1 MFREC
6 QMALR
11 SLVQRRAL
19 SAAIV
24 LTLAV
29 SVGATSAVFSVLDA
43 VVLKPLP
50 YPGADR
56 LVAIFETSAR
66 QPQATS
72 LVAAIRIA
80 EWNRMTDSFE
90 GIAGSYFENVTDTTG
105 PVPERLAAM
114 RTSAG
119 FFAVLGTGA
128 ALGRTFTGDEER
140 FGGPAAIVLSDAL
153 WRSRFG
159 ADRSVIGRSLVVGGI
174 ARAVVGVMPASFRY
188 PSPVT
193 EAWLPAQP
201 PPALFN
207 ARQATFYVGIGRM
220 KPGVSLERARQDIS
234 GAQQLLGRQFP
245 ATDAD
250 RGVSVTPLKDAQVR
264 EVRRSLW
271 LLFAAVVI
279 VLLASCG
286 NIAGLLLADASQRNL
301 QVAVQFALGA
311 PRATIVRQRLLEGA
325 VLSLVGSSGGL
336 LLAHWGNQAI
346 RTLATRLPRSA
357 EVDID
362 LRVVAFTI
370 AVGIIATIGFALLPA
385 LQATGRHATLSGA
398 GRGQV
403 GGQRRFQRALVASQI
418 AFAVILLIGA
428 SLLMRDFARLQ
439 ETSPG
444 FDPLNVLAFRVSAA
458 WSERREA
465 VAERQR
471 RTLERLAALPG
482 VTSAALTSTLPSG
495 PDADYPAAEFTID
508 GRPYVDGQL
517 AVSRAVSADYFRT
530 LRLPPLSGEV
540 CLDDPDVD
548 TPPKVLINQTF
559 ANRFFANQNPIGHRI
574 LLRFP
579 AEIVGVVPDARE
591 QSLLKEVQPVA
602 YFCGLMPFNPDPW
615 YVVRTGRSGAPDVNA
630 IRQAI
635 RDIEPQRAVY
645 NARVLSDVVAES
657 FSAPRLNAWLFAF
670 FAGTALLLVAVG
682 LYSLAAQFVA
692 DRTREIGLRLALG
705 AQPSQILGQVAR
717 QSAGVTAAGVIAGL
731 ATALALARSLASV
744 MYGFS
749 PYDPMTYTLVP
760 LTLGAVAVG
769 VTLRPARRATKLD
782 PLTALR
788 RE

>member
-1 MFREC
+1 MLREC

-11 SLVQRRAL
+11 SLAVRRAL

-29 SVGATSAVFSVLDA
+29 SVGATTAVFSVLDA

-50 YPGADR
+50 YPEPDR

-90 GIAGSYFENVTDTTG
+90 GIAGCYFENLTDTTG

-114 RTSAG
+114 RTSPA
-119 FFAVLGTGA
+119 FFTVLGAGA
-128 ALGRTFTGDEER
+128 ALGRTFTSEEER
-140 FGGPAAIVLSDAL
+140 FGGPGAIVLSDSL

-159 ADRSVIGRSLVVGGI
+159 ADRSVVGRSLIVGGN
-174 ARAVVGVMPASFRY
+174 ARTIVGVMPASFRY
-188 PSPVT
+188 PSAVT
-193 EAWLPAQP
+193 EAWLPAQA

-234 GAQQLLGRQFP
+234 NAQLLLGRQFP
-245 ATDAD
+245 ATDSE
-250 RGVSVTPLKDAQVR
+250 RGVSVTPLKDDQVR
-264 EVRRSLW
+264 DVGRSLW

-286 NIAGLLLADASQRNL
+286 NIAGLLLSDASRRDL

-311 PRATIVRQRLLEGA
+311 PRAAVVRQRLLEGA
-325 VLSLVGSSGGL
+325 LLSLAGSSGGL
-336 LLAHWGNQAI
+336 LLANGGIQAI
-346 RTLATRLPRSA
+346 RTLATRLPRSS
-357 EVDID
+357 ELQID
-362 LRVVAFTI
+362 LRAIGFTI
-370 AVGIIATIGFALLPA
+370 AVGAIATIGFALLPA
-385 LQATGRHATLSGA
+385 LQATGRHAILRLA

-403 GGQRRFQRALVASQI
+403 GGHGRFQRALVATQI
-418 AFAVILLIGA
+418 AFAVILLVGA
-428 SLLMRDFARLQ
+428 SLLARDFARLREQ
-439 ETSPG
+439 PPG
-444 FDPLNVLAFRVSAA
+444 FDPINVVAFRMSAS
-458 WSERREA
+458 WSEPREA
-465 VAERQR
+465 VASRQR
-471 RTLERLAALPG
+471 RTLEHLAALPG
-482 VTSAALTSTLPSG
+482 VASAALTSALPSG
-495 PDADYPAAEFTID
+495 PDANYPAEFTID
-508 GRPYVDGQL
+508 GRPHEDGQF

-530 LRLPPLSGEV
+530 LRMPPLSGEV
-540 CLDDPDVD
+540 CQDDPDVD
-548 TPPKVLINQTF
+548 APPKMLVNQTF
-559 ANRFFANQNPIGHRI
+559 ANRFFPGENPIGHRV
-574 LLRFP
+574 LQRFP
-579 AEIVGVVPDARE
+579 ADIVGVVPDARE
-591 QSLLKEVQPVA
+591 HSLLKDFQPVA
-602 YFCGLMPFNPDPW
+602 YFCGLLPFNPDPW
-615 YVVRTGRSGAPDVNA
+615 YVVRTDRPGTPDVNA
-630 IRQAI
+630 IRQAMHE
-635 RDIEPQRAVY
+635 IEPQRAVY
-645 NARVLSDVVAES
+645 NSRVLSEVVEES
-657 FSAPRLNAWLFAF
+657 FSAPRLNRMLFAF

-705 AQPSQILGQVAR
+705 AQPSQILAQVAW

-731 ATALALARSLASV
+731 AMALALARSLASV

-749 PYDPMTYTLVP
+749 PYDPLTFTLVP
-760 LTLGAVAVG
+760 LTLGAVAVA

-782 PLTALR
+782 PLVALHR
-788 RE
+788 D